1 MTETR
6 ILERIGPLFGANRF
20 ARQVGLVAGG
30 TALGQGIIL
39 LGAPALTRLYHPA
52 DFGVFAIYSSLLF
65 TFSVVVSLRFDLAV
79 LLPTDDG
86 EAAAV
91 LRLSR
96 RTAIVMAMLAGGVLA
111 AFAPVIARLT
121 QTPGLQHGLWMLPLG
136 LWGAGSFQALNAW
149 ALRRKAF
156 ATTAT
161 GQVTQAFGRVVSQ
174 IGLGVAGMG
183 PLGLLAGDA
192 LGRATGASAL
202 TWQALRGGPEV
213 KAPPPTV
220 PLSVVAARYRRF
232 PLLSTWGG
240 LLTQAGIQAPPIL
253 LAALYGPHV
262 AGWYALGQRVVA
274 VPTVLIG
281 SSIAQVYL
289 ARVSVLARG
298 DVRRVRRLFFK
309 AAGVLFLIGLVP
321 FGTLALAGPRLF
333 AAVFGAPWEETGR
346 FVQILSGMLL
356 VQFVVVPLSQ
366 TLHVLQRQGLQLAW
380 DATRLVLV
388 VGTLLWGARA
398 GWRPEATLALFAAG
412 VGTAYLALLGL
423 MQFGI
428 AGGRSA

>member
-1 MTETR
+1 M
-6 ILERIGPLFGANRF
+6 
-20 ARQVGLVAGG
+20 AR
-30 TALGQGIIL
+30 
-39 LGAPALTRLYHPA
+39 
-52 DFGVFAIYSSLLF
+52 
-65 TFSVVVSLRFDLAV
+65 
-79 LLPTDDG
+79 
-86 EAAAV
+86 
-91 LRLSR
+91 
-96 RTAIVMAMLAGGVLA
+96 
-111 AFAPVIARLT
+111 
-121 QTPGLQHGLWMLPLG
+121 
-136 LWGAGSFQALNAW
+136 
-149 ALRRKAF
+149 
-156 ATTAT
+156 
-161 GQVTQAFGRVVSQ
+161 
-174 IGLGVAGMG
+174 
-183 PLGLLAGDA
+183 
-192 LGRATGASAL
+192 
-202 TWQALRGGPEV
+202 
-213 KAPPPTV
+213 
-220 PLSVVAARYRRF
+220 RYRRF

-274 VPTVLIG
+274 VPTVLVG

-309 AAGVLFLIGLVP
+309 AAGVLFLIGLPP
-321 FGTLALAGPRLF
+321 FGALALAGPRLF

-388 VGTLLWGARA
+388 VGTLVLGARA

-412 VGTAYLALLGL
+412 VGVAYLALFGL
-423 MQFGI
+423 MQIGI
-428 AGGRSA
+428 ARGRAA